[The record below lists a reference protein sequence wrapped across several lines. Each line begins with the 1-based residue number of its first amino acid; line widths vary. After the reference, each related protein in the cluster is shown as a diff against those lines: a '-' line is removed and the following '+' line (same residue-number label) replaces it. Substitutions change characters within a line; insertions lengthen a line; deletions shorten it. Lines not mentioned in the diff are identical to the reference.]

1 MLLESNP
8 NTDVRGLTVLH
19 SKSKYVV
26 VTTTS
31 TTTSSSG
38 NLKECDLTKT
48 SAEGGQH
55 SFIGSLEGG
64 WDPTDVIADDDKRIV
79 YVMDRSFGKVYVLN
93 YEFENLGTLAQSAGL
108 MSVPDHFTIMPGVV
122 PVLSSVPPRTDGKA
136 GSTILLP
143 ITLRDRLNRKIPA
156 ETPVTA
162 DSYQVKAVGLI
173 PGTLHETTIFGSVR
187 FDPAVPAATSLTASI
202 EISYAGEWTVHVTE
216 GSKNEQHLGGTP
228 FVVSITPAST
238 DPAECTT
245 EYSNALMAGESFDA
259 ALLSFDSY
267 KNPTSAASDSFSG
280 VFEGRNYTS
289 SATFA
294 RTDAGYELEQQWTKS
309 GSYKL
314 GVYHSSS
321 DSGNPTEVAYSPFH
335 FEVSPRAIERA
346 SERMQHTQLRL
357 TVSS

>member
-1 MLLESNP
+1 MQPEAI
-8 NTDVRGLTVLH
+8 T
-19 SKSKYVV
+19 
-26 VTTTS
+26 
-31 TTTSSSG
+31 
-38 NLKECDLTKT
+38 
-48 SAEGGQH
+48 
-55 SFIGSLEGG
+55 
-64 WDPTDVIADDDKRIV
+64 IV
-79 YVMDRSFGKVYVLN
+79 
-93 YEFENLGTLAQSAGL
+93 
-108 MSVPDHFTIMPGVV
+108 PGVV

-143 ITLRDRLNRKIPA
+143 ITLRDRLNRKISV

-162 DSYQVKAVGLI
+162 DSYQVKAVGLV
-173 PGTLHETTIFGSVR
+173 PGTSHQTTIFGSIQ
-187 FDPAVPAATSLTASI
+187 FDPSVPAATSLTASI
-202 EISYAGEWTVHVTE
+202 EIAYAGEWTVHVTE

-245 EYSNALMAGESFDA
+245 EYSNALVAGESFDA

-294 RTDAGYELEQQWTKS
+294 RTDAGHELEQQWTKS

-321 DSGNPTEVAYSPFH
+321 GSGNPTEVAYSPFH
-335 FEVSPRAIERA
+335 FEVSPRASERA
-346 SERMQHTQLRL
+346 RERMQCSTPIYDSPPPPNLALRSCL
-357 TVSS
+357 PRPTPPCACTTWTGARSTAARLPTCPWR